1 MRKDLLSGIEKVS
14 LIECFSGIGTQASAL
29 KEVLRLTNL
38 KYELNSTC
46 EWDINAIASYKE
58 IHCGN
63 DHNDYSKELTKKEIV
78 EFLFNKGISSNGKSP
93 LKKKG
98 IQGYNEKKLRT
109 IYNNIIATKNH
120 VNIMTLKGED
130 LNIVD
135 TDKTLYIL
143 TYSFP
148 CQDLSVAGK
157 SKGMSKGSG
166 TRSSLLWEVERL
178 LKETKKLPQVLL
190 MENVTQVHGRKHLTD
205 FNNWINFLNDL
216 GYTSYYKDL
225 NGKDYGI
232 PQNRNRT
239 FMVSILGDYYY
250 EFPKKLELRLRLKD
264 MLEDEVEEKYYLSDK
279 KIAHFTDMTNRNG
292 YVRGKKF
299 RPHTLDSEYAY
310 TINTTAGSGAIDN
323 FIILPENTK
332 KGCAVAHISDKV
344 DKIRY
349 NKFDSEENIEFPKIL
364 DDRNKGWGIRISDVC
379 PTQRANRSGLKCI
392 EKDFR
397 IRKLTPKECWRLMGI
412 SDDDFEKARKVNSNT
427 QLYKQAGNAIITTCL
442 IGIFGE
448 LFGVDYE
455 KIINKLVRRCMEIRG
470 EHV

>member
-166 TRSSLLWEVERL
+166 TKSSLLWEVERL

-190 MENVTQVHGRKHLTD
+190 MENVTQVHGRKHLAD

-239 FMVSILGDYYY
+239 FMVSILGEYYY
-250 EFPKKLELRLRLKD
+250 QFPKKQKLKYRLKD
-264 MLEDEVEEKYYLSDK
+264 FLEDEVDEKYYLSDK
-279 KIAHFTDMTNRNG
+279 TIAHLMDMTDRNG
-292 YVRGKKF
+292 FVRGEKF
-299 RPHTLDSEYAY
+299 RPHAL
-310 TINTTAGSGAIDN
+310 
-323 FIILPENTK
+323 
-332 KGCAVAHISDKV
+332 
-344 DKIRY
+344 
-349 NKFDSEENIEFPKIL
+349 DSEENIEFPKIL
-364 DDRNKGWGIRISDVC
+364 DDRNKGWGIRINDVC
-379 PTQRANRSGLKCI
+379 PTQLANRSGLKCI
-392 EKDFR
+392 EKDLR

-455 KIINKLVRRCMEIRG
+455 KIIDKLVRRCMEIRG